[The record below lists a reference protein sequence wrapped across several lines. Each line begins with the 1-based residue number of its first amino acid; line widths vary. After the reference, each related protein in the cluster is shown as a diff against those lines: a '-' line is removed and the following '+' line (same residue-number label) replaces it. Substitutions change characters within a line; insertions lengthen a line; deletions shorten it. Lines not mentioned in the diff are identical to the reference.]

1 MKSIKSIPQSE
12 PLITAKDRKAVNDY
26 LKGGGWLT
34 EHTKTKEFE
43 DGITK
48 FIGSKYCSVV
58 PNGTLGLT
66 LALMALGIKGEVI
79 VPAFTMIASVN
90 AVKLAGAK
98 PVMADIDLDTWC
110 LDLDNLPIT
119 DKTQAIMVV
128 HLNGRS
134 PDMDKL
140 VKICKEKHLYLIED
154 SCQAFGAVELKGDI
168 AVYSL
173 SPHKIITTGQGGLVV
188 TNSQKI
194 SEKVRRLKDFG
205 RLDGGE
211 DVFPELGFN
220 FKFTD
225 LQAVIGLVQ
234 LSTIEER
241 MEKKRQLYEWY
252 TGEKPDYLPWFI
264 PMLSEKRDEIIKL
277 LKKNKIGSRAFYS
290 PIKEG
295 FPNSEYLSKRG
306 LWLPSSLTLE
316 KEDVM
321 RINEITHSNK

>member
-225 LQAVIGLVQ
+225 LQAVIG
-234 LSTIEER
+234 
-241 MEKKRQLYEWY
+241 
-252 TGEKPDYLPWFI
+252 
-264 PMLSEKRDEIIKL
+264 
-277 LKKNKIGSRAFYS
+277 
-290 PIKEG
+290 
-295 FPNSEYLSKRG
+295 
-306 LWLPSSLTLE
+306 
-316 KEDVM
+316 
-321 RINEITHSNK
+321 